1 MYSDK
6 YFLSALRAR
15 GIAVGEVAEIL
26 GVSGETIRRK
36 RKGVTRWRPEDVEA
50 LARGCELTQ
59 REIDNIFYGGRRC
72 VI

>member
-6 YFLSALRAR
+6 YFLSALRSR
-15 GIAVGEVAEIL
+15 GISISEVASIL
-26 GVSGETIRRK
+26 GISRETVRCK
-36 RKGVTRWRPEDVEA
+36 RNDSSRWKPEDVEA